1 MMEVLRNAFDGESD
15 LWETREPWCEGAFVV
30 GTEAQTEVVN
40 GYFLHLCNRI
50 ASNSEDGAT
59 LIAEGIRSVWRGE
72 QESFSFKYSKQSF
85 SEERGFKGNARRITH
100 EGVTGV
106 LVTYC
111 PISTSA
117 RKEPT
122 EIEI

>member
-1 MMEVLRNAFDGESD
+1 MEAQSCAIGGDSGPRESKD
-15 LWETREPWCEGAFVV
+15 PWCEGAFVV

-40 GYFLHLCNRI
+40 GYFLFLCNKI
-50 ASNSEDGAT
+50 ASNSQDGADF
-59 LIAEGIRSVWRGE
+59 IAEGIRSVWRGE
-72 QESFSFKYSKQSF
+72 HESFSFKYSKQTF
-85 SEERGFKGNARRITH
+85 SEEKGFKGNARRISH